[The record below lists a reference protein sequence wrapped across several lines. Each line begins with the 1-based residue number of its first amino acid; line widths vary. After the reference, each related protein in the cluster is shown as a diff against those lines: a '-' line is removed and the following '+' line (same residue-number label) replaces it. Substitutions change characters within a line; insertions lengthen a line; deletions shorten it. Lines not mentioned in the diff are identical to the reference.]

1 MKFSHPLGN
10 EKYNTPAG
18 EVPTDIPSLF
28 WRAVWSQKARELGG
42 ECPSVID
49 GYHFIFEAQYNELIR
64 RVIAPMNLK
73 AGQSMLE
80 CGCGSGAFL
89 KAVDLACPGL
99 KLFGVDYSESMLEAS
114 RAKMPGAAFLFGDI
128 RNLSQLEDESFHHS
142 AAFAVLCY
150 LNHMEEAR
158 QALDELV
165 RVTKPG
171 GCIFLRDTS
180 DAGKKAEA
188 MQLLRE
194 IWHPRAVPD
203 YLFLE
208 KGFFRRYAAARKLA
222 VRIIG
227 MDQPE
232 LAWYPPG
239 FLRYSVY
246 LYKSGCS

>member
-1 MKFSHPLGN
+1 MKFSRSLGN
-10 EKYNTPAG
+10 EKYNAPAG
-18 EVPTDIPSLF
+18 EVSTDIPSLF
-28 WRAVWSQKARELGG
+28 WHAVWSQKARELGG

-49 GYHFIFEAQYNELIR
+49 GYHFISEAQYNELIR

-99 KLFGVDYSESMLEAS
+99 KLFGVDYSESMLEAA

-128 RNLSQLEDESFHHS
+128 RNLSQLKDESFNHS

-171 GCIFLRDTS
+171 GCIFLGDTS
-180 DAGKKAEA
+180 DIGKRKEA
-188 MQLLRE
+188 TRLLEE
-194 IWHPRAVPD
+194 IWRPRGIPD
-203 YLFLE
+203 YLFFDRD
-208 KGFFRRYAAARKLA
+208 FFHRYADSQKLT

-232 LAWYPPG
+232 LAWYPLRS
-239 FLRYSVY
+239 LRYSVY
-246 LYKSGCS
+246 LYKSGCL